1 MSELNNLIPIS
12 YDNPER
18 PTVSGRELHEFL
30 QVGAD
35 YRHWFPRMVEYGF
48 TEGEDFNP
56 VKIDRVQDEGGRK
69 TAGKQHRLS
78 VPANEW
84 QTIGQNKR
92 PPCKQRT
99 RKAAKRERLTDHIP
113 QLFYHTRQPTSSPA
127 ATGCFFSEGSV
138 L

>member
-1 MSELNNLIPIS
+1 MRL
-12 YDNPER
+12 Y
-18 PTVSGRELHEFL
+18 
-30 QVGAD
+30 
-35 YRHWFPRMVEYGF
+35 
-48 TEGEDFNP
+48 NP
-56 VKIDRVQDEGGRK
+56 VKIDRVQNEGGRK

-113 QLFYHTRQPTSSPA
+113 QPFYHTRQPTSSPA
-127 ATGCFFSEGSV
+127 AH
-138 L
+138 